1 MLTGDTA
8 PSSGDAFIGG
18 RSVCKNGIIPGS
30 VGYCPQV
37 DAVCGALTGREHLQ
51 LFSMLRGVPRH
62 QLSTTVQQSLKALD
76 LTRYGDKPVRTY
88 SGGNRRRL
96 SAAIALLTGP
106 PVVLLVSVS
115 R

>member
-8 PSSGDAFIGG
+8 PSSGEALVGG
-18 RSVCKNGIIPGS
+18 HSVSNLCSGS

-37 DAVCGALTGREHLQ
+37 DAVCGALTGRENLV
-51 LFSMLRGVPRH
+51 LFSRLHGVPPH
-62 QLSTTVQQSLKALD
+62 LMKTTVDQSLQALE
-76 LTRYGDKPVRTY
+76 LSQYADKPVRTY

-96 SAAIALLTGP
+96 SAAIAMLTCP
-106 PVVLLVSVS
+106 PVVLLVS